1 MNYLVDKALQKK
13 SLLWKGGLKQINK
26 KMKTC
31 FKYKSL
37 QIFSTNKHNH
47 LHNQREINS
56 SVLSSQRAQKK
67 DSLFRL
73 PSNILKIKKL
83 I

>member
-1 MNYLVDKALQKK
+1 MNYPVDKALQKK

-31 FKYKSL
+31 FKHKSP

-47 LHNQREINS
+47 PQNQREINS
-56 SVLSSQRAQKK
+56 SLHSSQRPQKK
-67 DSLFRL
+67 TAFSDCL
-73 PSNILKIKKL
+73 PIF
-83 I
+83 